1 MTPVFQSLGAI
12 VMDLARFW
20 PLLRLTPGSSRPYK
34 QVVLFEREA
43 VRQEVKLLMH
53 RRSYV

>member
-1 MTPVFQSLGAI
+1 
-12 VMDLARFW
+12 MDLARFW

-34 QVVLFEREA
+34 QVVLFEREV